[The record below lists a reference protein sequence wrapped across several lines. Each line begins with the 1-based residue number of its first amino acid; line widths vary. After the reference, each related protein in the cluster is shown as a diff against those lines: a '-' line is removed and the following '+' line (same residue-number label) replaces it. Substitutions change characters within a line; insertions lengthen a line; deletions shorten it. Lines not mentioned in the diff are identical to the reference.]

1 MQKTTLRSLSTLTP
15 VRVALLA
22 LVALLAAT
30 TAQAQTFKVAVF
42 DPQRV
47 SEETAEGKRLATLLE
62 TMRDDKQSSL
72 SAQEKEIGA
81 LQEQLKTQSLSL
93 SADKRNE
100 MALNI
105 QRKLLQINLS
115 KDLAE
120 RELQLEAASYQ
131 AAFNDKLV
139 NAISQFGKD
148 SDFAIILPVDAVAW
162 ASSSVDVTTAIID
175 AFDKMYTPAS
185 GN

>member
-1 MQKTTLRSLSTLTP
+1 MRKAITRS
-15 VRVALLA
+15 LLA
-22 LVALLAAT
+22 LVLALVAGSAV
-30 TAQAQTFKVAVF
+30 QAQTFKVAVF

-62 TMRDDKQSSL
+62 TMRDDKQSAL
-72 SAQEKEIGA
+72 TTLEREISS

-93 SADKRNE
+93 SPDKRNE

-105 QRKLLQINLS
+105 QRKLLQINLN

-139 NAISQFGKD
+139 AVIGQFGKS

-162 ASSSVDVTTAIID
+162 ASTSVDVTTAIID
-175 AFDKMYTPAS
+175 AFDKMFAAS
-185 GN
+185 AAN